1 MFARMN
7 AMRDFVRAH
16 AAPALRPHGFRKA
29 GSHLAL
35 ALPDDDLL
43 ILEFN
48 VHRVDPVRDVFDM
61 TFKYALRTYWRWIT
75 LNEPN
80 PRRMDSASSVA
91 WCYVMPPADFAWA
104 PDRPKPF
111 CTRWAADLPAESE
124 ALGEAFREAV
134 DTEILPLVQRMASRE
149 RLLAAFDAAASRSC
163 ASARSTATCCSVS
176 TRVTLPRSSPCSL
189 NLPTTGNNL
198 GSRRGLGPTWLQP
211 RSDFLP
217 RGPGEAESRS
227 GGR

>member
-7 AMRDFVRAH
+7 AMRDLVRAH

-48 VHRVDPVRDVFDM
+48 VHRVDPARDVFDM

-75 LNEPN
+75 LNEPS

-91 WCYVMPPADFAWA
+91 WCYLMPPADFAWA

-111 CTRWAADLPAESE
+111 CTRWAVDLPAESE

-149 RLLAAFDAAASRSC
+149 RLLAEFNAAASPVLRLGPVYRDVLFRLDQGDAAEIESLL
-163 ASARSTATCCSVS
+163 AQLADHRQQPRFAAWARSYVA
-176 TRVTLPRSSPCSL
+176 
-189 NLPTTGNNL
+189 
-198 GSRRGLGPTWLQP
+198 
-211 RSDFLP
+211 
-217 RGPGEAESRS
+217 AAAI
-227 GGR
+227 

>member
-1 MFARMN
+1 
-7 AMRDFVRAH
+7 
-16 AAPALRPHGFRKA
+16 
-29 GSHLAL
+29 
-35 ALPDDDLL
+35 
-43 ILEFN
+43 
-48 VHRVDPVRDVFDM
+48 M

-111 CTRWAADLPAESE
+111 CTRWAADLPAGSE

-149 RLLAAFDAAASRSC
+149 RLLAEFGAAASPVLRLGPVYRDVLFRLDQGDAAEIESLL
-163 ASARSTATCCSVS
+163 AQLADHRQQPRFAAWARSYVA
-176 TRVTLPRSSPCSL
+176 
-189 NLPTTGNNL
+189 
-198 GSRRGLGPTWLQP
+198 
-211 RSDFLP
+211 
-217 RGPGEAESRS
+217 AAAI
-227 GGR
+227 

>member
-1 MFARMN
+1 MFARMY

-16 AAPALRPHGFRKA
+16 AAPALRPYGFRKA

-35 ALPDDDLL
+35 ALPDDALL

-91 WCYVMPPADFAWA
+91 WCYVMPPADFAWG
-104 PDRPKPF
+104 PGRPKSF

-134 DTEILPLVQRMASRE
+134 EAEILPLVQRMASRE
-149 RLLAAFDAAASRSC
+149 RLLAEFDAAASPVLRLGPVYRDVLFRLDQGDAAEIESLL
-163 ASARSTATCCSVS
+163 AQLADHRQQPRFAAWARSYVA
-176 TRVTLPRSSPCSL
+176 
-189 NLPTTGNNL
+189 
-198 GSRRGLGPTWLQP
+198 
-211 RSDFLP
+211 
-217 RGPGEAESRS
+217 AAAI
-227 GGR
+227 

>member
-29 GSHLAL
+29 SSHLAL

-61 TFKYALRTYWRWIT
+61 TFKYALRTYWRWLT
-75 LNEPN
+75 GNEPN

-91 WCYVMPPADFAWA
+91 WCHVMPLEDFAWA

-111 CTRWAADLPAESE
+111 STRWAADLPAEAE
-124 ALGEAFREAV
+124 ALGEAFRAAV

-149 RLLAAFDAAASRSC
+149 RLLAEFDGPASPVLRLGPVYRDVLFRLDQGNAAEVESLLAQLADHPQQLRFAAWARSYVAAA
-163 ASARSTATCCSVS
+163 AI
-176 TRVTLPRSSPCSL
+176 
-189 NLPTTGNNL
+189 
-198 GSRRGLGPTWLQP
+198 
-211 RSDFLP
+211 
-217 RGPGEAESRS
+217 
-227 GGR
+227 